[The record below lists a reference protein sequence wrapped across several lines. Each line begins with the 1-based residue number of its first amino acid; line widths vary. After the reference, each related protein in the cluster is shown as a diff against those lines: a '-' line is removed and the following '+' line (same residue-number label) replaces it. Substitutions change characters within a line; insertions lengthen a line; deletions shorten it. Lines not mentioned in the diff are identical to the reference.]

1 MNKKKHSEEIWR
13 GCHFMEGGGVV
24 VVNEELS
31 IQ

>member
-13 GCHFMEGGGVV
+13 GCHFMEGGVV